1 MGKLISA
8 APRLQNFQKTPLAMR
23 GDGEHRSESRQE
35 FMEQLGMFHP
45 EDGTGLTNQHT
56 VAGGISAGKKN
67 NAGKE
72 TGCVLLVGVGTLRE
86 VTRRS
91 L

>member
-8 APRLQNFQKTPLAMR
+8 APRLQNFQKTPLVMR
-23 GDGEHRSESRQE
+23 GDGERGRESRQE
-35 FMEQLGMFHP
+35 FTEQLGMFHP

-67 NAGKE
+67 NNAGKE
-72 TGCVLLVGVGTLRE
+72 TESVDVGVCCWWAWAL
-86 VTRRS
+86 
-91 L
+91 